1 LEEHITKPIVNKAE
15 LTQLIHNY
23 PTDDTNKALTLL
35 FLESYD
41 NFWSRD
47 NKYGHITASCWVIN
61 HKKDMALLT
70 HHKKLN
76 KWFQLGGHIEAEDS
90 DIYSS
95 CQREL
100 QEESGLTSG
109 KILSRE
115 IFDIDVHKI
124 PSKKGIAEHF
134 HFDIRILFEADDT
147 EDITFDTDES
157 MLVKWMP
164 LVEISNVSKEESISR
179 MIYKTK
185 RL

>member
-1 LEEHITKPIVNKAE
+1 MNKAE
-15 LTQLIHNY
+15 LTQLIHKY

-35 FLESYD
+35 FLESHND
-41 NFWSRD
+41 FWSRE

-70 HHKKLN
+70 HHKKFN
-76 KWFQLGGHIEAEDS
+76 KWFQLGGHIEENDN
-90 DIYSS
+90 DIYTA

-100 QEESGLTSG
+100 EEESGLKSG
-109 KILSRE
+109 KILSKE

-147 EDITFDTDES
+147 EVISFDTAES
-157 MLVKWMP
+157 MLVKWIR
-164 LVEISNVSKEESISR
+164 LDEIREVSKEESITR
-179 MIYKTK
+179 MINKSNF
-185 RL
+185 